1 MTEEEALDVLA
12 VHIRGLNARGKITLA
27 RDLLDDLLDA
37 RARMYAKQNRE
48 LVAVILRMAADE
60 VEAGR

>member
-12 VHIRGLNARGKITLA
+12 GHIRGLNARGKITLA
-27 RDLLDDLLDA
+27 RDLLDDA
-37 RARMYAKQNRE
+37 QARMHAKQNRE

>member
-12 VHIRGLNARGKITLA
+12 GHIRGLNARGKITLA
-27 RDLLDDLLDA
+27 RDLLDA
-37 RARMYAKQNRE
+37 QARMHAKQNRE